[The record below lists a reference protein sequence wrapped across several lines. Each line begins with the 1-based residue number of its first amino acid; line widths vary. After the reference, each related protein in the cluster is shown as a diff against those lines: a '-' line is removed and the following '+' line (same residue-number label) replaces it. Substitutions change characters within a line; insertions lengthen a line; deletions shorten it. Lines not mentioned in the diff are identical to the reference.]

1 MAGFKAA
8 WLDPLALPPMPLP
21 LAFTTA
27 GDAANGL
34 LFGWE
39 IATVQKWTLIYLGLS
54 SFLFVL
60 VWVIGGFRRR

>member
-8 WLDPLALPPMPLP
+8 WLDPLARTLLPLP

>member
-8 WLDPLALPPMPLP
+8 WLDPLALTLMPLP

-54 SFLFVL
+54 SFLFVR

>member
-8 WLDPLALPPMPLP
+8 WLDPLALPLMPLP

>member
-8 WLDPLALPPMPLP
+8 WLDPLALTLMPLP

-39 IATVQKWTLIYLGLS
+39 IDCEGRCEKE
-54 SFLFVL
+54 
-60 VWVIGGFRRR
+60 GFDSNC